1 MPLSASR
8 PWTQHLLHVKQ
19 WWQPL
24 HYKTCLNQLVSRL
37 HSKTQHIS
45 GRVLSHGLVYSSC
58 AHRFSKKKKSKLY
71 NYVFI
76 GLVYRKQL
84 FSQSFHRLSLSTAHL
99 RCHSAADTSNNMSFC
114 HFGVWRSFF
123 LSFLSDRNF
132 GSSRSRTATFPSLED
147 KNADYSSWLF
157 LKVHER
163 DFLTNLT
170 FTNAQPGYS
179 NRNVCDLLLWLCFI
193 SSSAL
198 DGWV

>member
-24 HYKTCLNQLVSRL
+24 HYETCLKQLVSRL

-76 GLVYRKQL
+76 GFVY
-84 FSQSFHRLSLSTAHL
+84 SFFHKVFTVCLYPQPTWDVTR
-99 RCHSAADTSNNMSFC
+99 RYMSFC